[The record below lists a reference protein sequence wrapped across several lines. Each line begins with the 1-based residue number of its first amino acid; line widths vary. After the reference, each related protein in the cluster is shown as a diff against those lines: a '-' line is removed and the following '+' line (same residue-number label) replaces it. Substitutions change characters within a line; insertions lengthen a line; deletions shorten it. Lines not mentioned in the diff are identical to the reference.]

1 MTEINVEKIM
11 EEIREDIKRKGYK
24 ESDLSFND
32 IPIKDSGELLV
43 GQFNASEL
51 ERTLHNANVGVRV
64 DFYKPIEGN
73 ALKKAIKKLVRKIMK
88 PVLYHLC
95 ESQERYNANVAQT
108 LNQLYLYIQKQEAHI
123 NDLERLIAEREK

>member
-32 IPIKDSGELLV
+32 IPIKDSEELLV
-43 GQFNASEL
+43 GQFNANEL

-73 ALKKAIKKLVRKIMK
+73 ALKKATKKLIRKIMK

>member
-11 EEIREDIKRKGYK
+11 EEIREDIKKKGYK

-32 IPIKDSGELLV
+32 IPIKDSEEVLV

-73 ALKKAIKKLVRKIMK
+73 ALKRVIKKFIRKIMK
-88 PVLYHLC
+88 PILYHLC